1 MALTSVPEPTLTP
14 HYRTLR
20 FQLVIFAILIDF
32 SLELQTPLVRNRPS
46 LDMPTPA

>member
-1 MALTSVPEPTLTP
+1 MALTSVPEPSLNT

-20 FQLVIFAILIDF
+20 LQLVIFAILIDF
-32 SLELQTPLVRNRPS
+32 FLDLQTPLVRNRPS